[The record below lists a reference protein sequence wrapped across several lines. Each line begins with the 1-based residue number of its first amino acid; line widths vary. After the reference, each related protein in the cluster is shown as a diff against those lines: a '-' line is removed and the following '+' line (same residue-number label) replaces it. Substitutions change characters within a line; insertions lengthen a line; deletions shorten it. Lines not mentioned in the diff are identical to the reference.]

1 MLIHKFI
8 DGDKPNMVLIHGVL
22 TPWQIWTPQIEY
34 FKSNYNVYVIALN
47 SHTEEEDSTFISAE
61 DEAEEIIRFLKTEKV
76 TLIDVLCGISLGG
89 KISYKIWQTN
99 KIKVKNLVLDGA
111 PLVSCPK
118 FATKVMCS
126 NYKSIIRKSK
136 IRDRKVI
143 ENFKKHFLPEKYLEN
158 YLRIADRMTYEAI
171 ENIVNSAF
179 RGETAKAGSEN
190 TRVLFIHG
198 TKGNEILSKQSA
210 RFIKRLIP
218 EAKIICEKGD
228 SHCYKA
234 IYKPHHWIETVAS
247 FLSQ

>member
-8 DGDKPNMVLIHGVL
+8 DGEKPNMVLIHGVL

-47 SHTEEEDSTFISAE
+47 SHTEEEDSFFVSAE
-61 DEAEEIIRFLKTEKV
+61 AEANEVIELLNKENV
-76 TLIDVLCGISLGG
+76 THIDVLCGVSLGG
-89 KISYKIWQTN
+89 KISFKIWQSQ
-99 KIKVKNLVLDGA
+99 KIPINNLIMDGA

-118 FATKVMCS
+118 IATKVMCS
-126 NYKSIIRKSK
+126 NYKNIIRKSK
-136 IRDRKVI
+136 ARDRKVI

-179 RGETAKAGSEN
+179 REETAKAGSEN
-190 TRVLFIHG
+190 TRILFIHG
-198 TKGNEILSKQSA
+198 TKGNEILSKKSA
-210 RFIKRLIP
+210 RFIKKLIP
-218 EAKIICEKGD
+218 ASKIIYEKGD

-234 IYKPHHWIETVAS
+234 IYQPRKWIETVSS
-247 FLSQ
+247 FLNA